1 MTIAL
6 GPKKLI
12 DKLVDDFVY
21 AIEHGMTLTKSCQLA
36 GISYDTYL
44 KWRRL
49 GEDDRERGVDNEY
62 TRFLVRIEQAEAR
75 FAIDRMDQ
83 ITRANVWTAHA
94 WVLEHR
100 FPADF
105 GTRQVVEMG
114 GIGGGPIQ
122 TVDLAALS
130 QLSVEELLVLEKA
143 KRVIDGQNN
152 ANGSPSTE
160 RLPYTPR
167 SLPS

>member
-1 MTIAL
+1 MHAIDRGMSLSKACDYAGIAY
-6 GPKKLI
+6 GTFQQWRQFGE
-12 DKLVDDFVY
+12 D
-21 AIEHGMTLTKSCQLA
+21 AIER
-36 GISYDTYL
+36 D
-44 KWRRL
+44 
-49 GEDDRERGVDNEY
+49 VDNEY
-62 TRFLVRIEQAEAR
+62 SRFLIDLRRHESL
-75 FAIDRMDQ
+75 FAMSAMDK
-83 ITRANVWTAHA
+83 ITAAPTWTAAA
-94 WVLEHR
+94 WQLERR

-105 GTRQVVEMG
+105 GARQALEVTG
-114 GIGGGPIQ
+114 ANGGPIQ

-152 ANGSPSTE
+152 ANSSSSTE